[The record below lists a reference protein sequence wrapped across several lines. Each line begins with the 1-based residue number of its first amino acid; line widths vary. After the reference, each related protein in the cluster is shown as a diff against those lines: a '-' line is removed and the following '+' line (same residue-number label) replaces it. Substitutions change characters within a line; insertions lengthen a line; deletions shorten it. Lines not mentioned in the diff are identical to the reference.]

1 MSKSLGN
8 VVEPVEYSEKYSK
21 ELLTLYML
29 SAFNI
34 GNDGDY
40 DRKEAILNFNAKMA
54 NNFGNLVNRVVVLT
68 MKLGLENGLE
78 SVIDGNISNNMQEY
92 VSSYNS
98 SMNEFNLK
106 DSLDNTFFFL
116 DALNK
121 FADDKQP
128 WQTIKDEDKT
138 ETIETLYTL
147 AE

>member
-68 MKLGLENGLE
+68 MKLGLENGL
-78 SVIDGNISNNMQEY
+78 S
-92 VSSYNS
+92 
-98 SMNEFNLK
+98 
-106 DSLDNTFFFL
+106 
-116 DALNK
+116 
-121 FADDKQP
+121 
-128 WQTIKDEDKT
+128 
-138 ETIETLYTL
+138 
-147 AE
+147 